1 MKGEYFI
8 YHHTYQISYS
18 TNDFVEVDA
27 NSVGVHKKISL
38 LLIKKMEKEK
48 ERGKT
53 SNRDFRD
60 DIGEFNGN
68 GEDVK
73 CMGTR
78 GQCLLLVLGDGELDH
93 SPHVTYLPIRPRPWQ
108 LRAFNSKLFPRPL
121 VSYHFS
127 APRPALKRG
136 RRQELMS

>member
-78 GQCLLLVLGDGELDH
+78 VVNAFSLSLGMVNWITPLTLPT
-93 SPHVTYLPIRPRPWQ
+93 SPSGHVHGSFEPSTPNFFPVHLSLTTSLRRALP
-108 LRAFNSKLFPRPL
+108 
-121 VSYHFS
+121 
-127 APRPALKRG
+127 
-136 RRQELMS
+136 